1 MKAVRGIRNPVW
13 TEEEIE
19 FGGLLLEKRHPIL
32 KQYLERELR
41 IRNEILIQL
50 RDASGASAVQRK
62 EEVREEKRL
71 ILAALE
77 RYEG

>member
-1 MKAVRGIRNPVW
+1 MKTSDPEAVSG
-13 TEEEIE
+13 T
-19 FGGLLLEKRHPIL
+19 
-32 KQYLERELR
+32 ELR